1 MHCDGEF
8 AQAAEKSMRQY
19 TALVETYR
27 FLFNF
32 IKHSL
37 HMLFRLNTMPELYQS
52 LKDSLETEKEQLDE
66 VDIRTAKLLL
76 EDFENSVSFEKSMNL
91 NQLLK
96 STFQGVHLEKDK
108 VSFDAFILLVDQ
120 RNFSNVLAREIC
132 CFIQ

>member
-1 MHCDGEF
+1 
-8 AQAAEKSMRQY
+8 
-19 TALVETYR
+19 
-27 FLFNF
+27 
-32 IKHSL
+32 
-37 HMLFRLNTMPELYQS
+37 MLFRLNTMPELYQS

-76 EDFENSVSFEKSMNL
+76 EDFENSVSFEKSVNV